1 MSVDLTFQPK
11 IIAYWIGWIAQTE
24 QAYPQFQ
31 VPASIDVVTLAFG
44 LVQHGKVF
52 PGLLEMLL
60 PPYSSSC
67 SNCFERD
74 GLTVCPTTCLLD
86 TNVDPSYTRDNLKS
100 WIKSAKQTNPNQ
112 KFLLSIGGSRYCDWN
127 SITDPTA
134 FANSVKDELANW
146 NDESQLID
154 GVDID
159 YEYADCCGTTFS
171 AGSNSIVEV
180 IEGIA
185 GILDNGIL
193 SLPIYS
199 GTPQDLQQNFARL
212 KSSVSYVAT
221 MDYQCDL
228 SWWGASYQGVFNWQA
243 MGFATPSDNNPHANE
258 AVTNCFTNA
267 SRHGITLS
275 AAMLWNL
282 GSRVQTPLFLQ
293 AIENALNS

>member
-11 IIAYWIGWIAQTE
+11 IITYWIGWIPQSQ

-31 VPASIDVVTLAFG
+31 VPANIDVVTLAFA
-44 LVQHGKVF
+44 LVQDGLVF

-60 PPYSSSC
+60 PPYAVPC
-67 SNCFERD
+67 NNCFQRD

-86 TNVDPSYTRDNLKS
+86 TNVDSSYTRDNLKS
-100 WIKSAKQTNPNQ
+100 WIQSAKQTNPNQ

-127 SITDPTA
+127 SITDPSA
-134 FANSVKDELANW
+134 FANSVKDELARW

-154 GVDID
+154 GIDID
-159 YEYADCCGTTFS
+159 YENADCCGTTFDS
-171 AGSNSIVEV
+171 NSNSIVEV

-185 GILDNGIL
+185 GVLDNGIL

-199 GTPQDLQQNFARL
+199 GSPQDLQRNFATL

-228 SWWGASYQGVFNWQA
+228 SWWGARYQGVFNWLA
-243 MGFATPSDNNPHANE
+243 MGFSTPSDNNPHANE
-258 AVTNCFTNA
+258 AVPNCFANA
-267 SRHGITLS
+267 SRQGITLS

-282 GSRVQTPLFLQ
+282 GSKVQTPLFLK
-293 AIENALNS
+293 AIEDSLNE